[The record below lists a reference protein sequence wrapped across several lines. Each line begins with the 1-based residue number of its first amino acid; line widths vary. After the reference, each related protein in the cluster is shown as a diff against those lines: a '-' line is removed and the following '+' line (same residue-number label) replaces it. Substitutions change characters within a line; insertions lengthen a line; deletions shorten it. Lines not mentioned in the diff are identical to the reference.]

1 MSNLQMSDI
10 TLKSVNIES
19 GNFSVL
25 ESKDELITTAVI
37 NLIASDS
44 RLHKYCKSVFV
55 ESPYYD
61 REYLS
66 TYYTFFSRKFR
77 SYPKECCRLLFFS
90 KEVTNSDDVAN
101 NAEDIL
107 SEVDNQSFLGFATII
122 PTSGKTQ
129 ISRVVVR
136 ATPVD
141 ENDPIGGYNVIKYK
155 TKVHCLGHEFYVE
168 GFESL
173 KQVGPCVCGHAA
185 FWGIAAHHSQWRS
198 YSAMLAGDIDK
209 ILREDISNGFAMG
222 VTANQLS
229 QLICKSGST
238 PIMRSAKRYDDKK
251 GLLCEICS
259 YLDSR
264 IPVLL
269 LFDDALHVVVA
280 VGNDEFSVVLNHI
293 PRKDKQALYESRKND
308 VADEKD
314 TAAVDAVTKKL
325 LANKI
330 QDIIIIDDNNFS
342 FTKLEFSGNESE
354 QGKQD
359 KNILTLSGITG
370 FIVPMYPRV
379 NLQYRHIVEIIAEL
393 LYGKK
398 SDDNK
403 NGCAFFEAEER
414 QKWIAHLSVSSE
426 CDIRIFLTS
435 SNSYKEYLLHE
446 EKQSVPMKWDE
457 SIGRELRRMRF
468 RNMPKM
474 IWCVEFS
481 NPHTSKVMGNIIFDT
496 TASPD
501 EGLKQ
506 VVVCSFGK
514 YGAKSADQLDKC
526 KNVVSQDIRIGR
538 FRYIE

>member
-1 MSNLQMSDI
+1 MSNI
-10 TLKSVNIES
+10 TLKSVNVKS
-19 GNFSVL
+19 GDFSVL
-25 ESKDELITTAVI
+25 KKKNELITAGVM
-37 NLIASDS
+37 NMIASDS

-90 KEVTNSDDVAN
+90 KEVTASYDVVN
-101 NAEDIL
+101 NVNDIL
-107 SEVDNQSFLGFATII
+107 SEVDNKSFLGFATII

-141 ENDPIGGYNVIKYK
+141 KNDPISGYNVIKYK

-238 PIMRSAKRYDDKK
+238 PIMRSAKKYDDKK
-251 GLLCEICS
+251 GLLCEVCS

-280 VGNDEFSVVLNHI
+280 VGNDEFSVVFSRI
-293 PRKDKQALYESRKND
+293 PRKDKQTLYESRKND
-308 VADEKD
+308 IAEKG
-314 TAAVDAVTKKL
+314 TDAVNTVTNRL

-330 QDIIIIDDNNFS
+330 KDVIIIDDNNFS
-342 FTKLEFSGNESE
+342 FTKLEFSGNETE

-370 FIVPMYPRV
+370 FIVPMYSRV
-379 NLQYRHIVEIIAEL
+379 NLQYRHIVEIVAEL
-393 LYGKK
+393 LYSKK

-403 NGCAFFEAEER
+403 NGCAFFETKER
-414 QKWIAHLSVSSE
+414 QKWIAHLSINSE
-426 CDIRIFLTS
+426 CDVRIFLTS

-446 EKQSVPMKWDE
+446 EKQKQGE
-457 SIGRELRRMRF
+457 SIGLELRRMRF
-468 RNMPKM
+468 INMPKM

-481 NPHTSKVMGNIIFDT
+481 NPYTSEVTGSIIFDS

-506 VVVCSFGK
+506 VVVCSLGK
-514 YGAKSADQLDKC
+514 YGAKSADQLRRC
-526 KNVVSQDIRIGR
+526 KNVVPRNVCIGR

>member
-1 MSNLQMSDI
+1 MSDI
-10 TLKSVNIES
+10 TLKSVNIEA

-141 ENDPIGGYNVIKYK
+141 KNDPIGGYNVIKYK

-293 PRKDKQALYESRKND
+293 PRKDKPALYESRKND
-308 VADEKD
+308 VADEKN
-314 TAAVDAVTKKL
+314 TSAVDAVTKKL

-342 FTKLEFSGNESE
+342 FTKLEFSGSESE
-354 QGKQD
+354 QGEQD

-403 NGCAFFEAEER
+403 KGCAFFEAKER

-446 EKQSVPMKWDE
+446 EKQSVPMKCDE